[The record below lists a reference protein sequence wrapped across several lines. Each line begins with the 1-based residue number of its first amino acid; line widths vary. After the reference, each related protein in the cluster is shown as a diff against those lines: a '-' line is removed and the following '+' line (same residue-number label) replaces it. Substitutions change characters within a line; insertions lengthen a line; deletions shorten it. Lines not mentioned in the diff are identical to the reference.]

1 MRIASERWQKPK
13 RRCSEMIRW
22 MFIGIALSSMLL
34 ILVGCDTDK
43 SCYTPDTTP
52 PATPRGVRTI
62 TGDGKVTIEWY
73 GSDEPD
79 LAGYRVYRSDDNVHF
94 EMIAEVSGNITRYV
108 DRDVRNGET
117 YYYAVSSFDLDGN
130 ESDLSPEEVWDTP
143 RPEGR
148 VILDEYQLSPD
159 TSGFDFSNGEQGPVP
174 YDRATTDI
182 YFDADNGVYY
192 LLSDNGT
199 LMQDMGYHE
208 SWDDLDIAPDKG
220 YVGDII
226 EILEGHTYA
235 FYTPEGN
242 YAKIKVL
249 RLTDRSV
256 TFDWAYQLEPDNP
269 QLAPRKP

>member
-1 MRIASERWQKPK
+1 
-13 RRCSEMIRW
+13 MIR
-22 MFIGIALSSMLL
+22 GTLIAVTVLFAAL
-34 ILVGCDTDK
+34 IFAGCDTDE
-43 SCYTPDTTP
+43 SCYAPDTTP

-73 GSDEPD
+73 GSDEED
-79 LAGYRVYRSDDNVHF
+79 LAGYRIYRSEDNVNF

-117 YYYAVSSFDLDGN
+117 YYYAVASFDFDDN
-130 ESDLSPEEVWDTP
+130 ESKLSPEEAWDTP
-143 RPEGR
+143 RPEGK
-148 VILDEYQLSPD
+148 VTLEDYQLSPN
-159 TSGFDFSNGEQGPVP
+159 TSGFDFSRGEQGAIP
-174 YDRATTDI
+174 YDLVTADI
-182 YFDADNGVYY
+182 YFDADDGVYY
-192 LLSDNGT
+192 LLSDNDT
-199 LMQDMGYHE
+199 LMQDVGYHE
-208 SWDDLDIAPDKG
+208 SWDDLDIAPEAG

-226 EILEGHTYA
+226 EILEGHVYA

-256 TFDWAYQLEPDNP
+256 TFEWAYQLEPDNP